1 MSAISG
7 KPPVARVAVT
17 VPPAGWFHGI
27 SRAMYGIYREA
38 LVELGVEV
46 FDVPVEA
53 LLPPDHGGLAD
64 LIDDLK
70 AFRPELAFGLP
81 LGSYALIARLGA
93 QRDGWRPNLFT
104 DIFDIPTICFWDH
117 APFEL
122 ADQLLT
128 PHPATPGESRAGA
141 LASLRRALA
150 HPRLLHWSR
159 DSGQTRLMRHFGL
172 LPETPPIFAT
182 SPALGGAVD
191 TAAAPSPAADVAFI
205 GHFYQVPRAR
215 QHPALRALA
224 DQATAAWHRHGGAL
238 WDALEGAIAGLPPAL
253 RTELAL
259 DPDQTFFWAWVH
271 RTIIHD
277 SQTDVG

>member
-17 VPPAGWFHGI
+17 VPPEGWFHGI

-205 GHFYQVPRAR
+205 GHFLPGAEGPTASSPQGAGRPGDRGLAPTRRRFVGRSGGRHRRPAAGIAHRAGARPRPDFLLGLGAPNH
-215 QHPALRALA
+215 HPR
-224 DQATAAWHRHGGAL
+224 
-238 WDALEGAIAGLPPAL
+238 LPD
-253 RTELAL
+253 RT
-259 DPDQTFFWAWVH
+259 
-271 RTIIHD
+271 
-277 SQTDVG
+277 